1 MLISVVVPCMNEEA
15 SIPHL
20 VERLMRAVAL
30 YQDRAEILLVD
41 DGSTDGTWAA
51 IQTAQQTCKQLRGLR
66 LSANRGHQVALT
78 AGLEAAQGER
88 IFMLDADLQDPPEL
102 LGDMMGMMDRG
113 YDVVYG
119 RRCERQGETVFK
131 RATAWAFYRVL
142 DAVLSMPERARFV
155 RGMFAWAGFNQIG
168 IEYTRAP
175 RAMGETKYPLRK
187 MVRFAVDAMTA
198 FSTKPL
204 KFATR
209 MSFAS
214 LGFSALM
221 MIYVLHSLIV
231 YQTAPG
237 WASVVLAIS
246 LFSGVQLLTLGILG
260 EYIGRC
266 AAAAQGGLSH
276 EPHPSHIPLC
286 ACRRSDRCALYR
298 AVPGVPA
305 HRDAARRGQ
314 RGGLWAG
321 DRGAIWRAGCVHLPE
336 RSGRPCANVAFWR
349 HGRLRVGYIVPDH
362 RPDRAD
368 AGAGRLVRRRC
379 GDSDPAGA
387 EFHPYD
393 PLGLFPSLDLK
404 AIDPWHISIPI
415 RFSTTSTKAR
425 AVRRSM

>member
-20 VERLMRAVAL
+20 VERLMCAVAP

-142 DAVLSMPERARFV
+142 NAMSDVDIPRDTGDFRLVSRKALDAVLSMPERARFV

-168 IEYTRAP
+168 VEYTRAP

-260 EYIGRC
+260 EYIGRLYVEAKNRPLYFVSEDTR
-266 AAAAQGGLSH
+266 AADVL
-276 EPHPSHIPLC
+276 PL
-286 ACRRSDRCALYR
+286 RK
-298 AVPGVPA
+298 VV
-305 HRDAARRGQ
+305 
-314 RGGLWAG
+314 
-321 DRGAIWRAGCVHLPE
+321 
-336 RSGRPCANVAFWR
+336 
-349 HGRLRVGYIVPDH
+349 
-362 RPDRAD
+362 
-368 AGAGRLVRRRC
+368 
-379 GDSDPAGA
+379 
-387 EFHPYD
+387 
-393 PLGLFPSLDLK
+393 
-404 AIDPWHISIPI
+404 
-415 RFSTTSTKAR
+415 
-425 AVRRSM
+425 